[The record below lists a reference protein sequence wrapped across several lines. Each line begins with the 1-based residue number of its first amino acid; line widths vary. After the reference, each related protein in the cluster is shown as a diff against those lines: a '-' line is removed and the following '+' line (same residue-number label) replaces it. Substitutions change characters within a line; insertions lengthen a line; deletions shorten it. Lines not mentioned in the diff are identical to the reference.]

1 MATYTPEGPQVSVPT
16 SAVEHNGWGEC
27 YRQSMNS
34 YLSDTLID
42 ENIQP
47 SCFGDKVMMTCQKTN
62 CSTIEVLA
70 WANRSDVFLEDFEL
84 RDDIECGESGK
95 KKLYGGYYYTKDPA
109 YWNRTVGEW
118 TLDTIMGL
126 GYINRY
132 RSDYPY
138 DDAFGTTNLRS
149 GLSHKGV
156 NKEVTCRQHQCQR
169 GWCIEDVGEDS
180 DIGDGTDK
188 EYFCWQEEGA
198 STSSH
203 PAPPC
208 QACYCRKYG

>member
-118 TLDTIMGL
+118 TFDTM
-126 GYINRY
+126 
-132 RSDYPY
+132 
-138 DDAFGTTNLRS
+138 TVS
-149 GLSHKGV
+149 GLTGGKYLRPSLSYKGV
-156 NKEVTCRQHQCQR
+156 NEEVTCHQHQCQR

-188 EYFCWQEEGA
+188 EYFCWQEEGVFAYFQPA
-198 STSSH
+198 S
-203 PAPPC
+203 AC